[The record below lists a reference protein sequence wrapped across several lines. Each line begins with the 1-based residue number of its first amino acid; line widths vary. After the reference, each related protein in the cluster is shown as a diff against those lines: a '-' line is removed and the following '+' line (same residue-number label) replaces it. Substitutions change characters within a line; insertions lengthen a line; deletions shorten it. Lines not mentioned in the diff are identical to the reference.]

1 LVLAAVFVVAS
12 VAYASYTS
20 MQPKSLPTF
29 TPRSSPPARLLLC
42 EGAMDVGCAQDAAER
57 AFTRVAWMD
66 EPSGYKL
73 AWVWA
78 TGDPGGSS
86 LAMQYL
92 LDADGQGAI
101 EVVTAIPAIDVE
113 PGTLPS
119 RFVSNGDD
127 TASVLI
133 DDEMGWVAIDWTHDG
148 TGYLISAKPRPW
160 NPDAIV
166 DAWRTIQYASPSY
179 SFANTWSA

>member
-1 LVLAAVFVVAS
+1 LVLAFVFVAAS

-20 MQPKSLPTF
+20 KPPERLPTF
-29 TPRSSPPARLLLC
+29 TPRSSPPARLVLC
-42 EGAMDVGCAQDAAER
+42 EDTMDVSCARDAAER
-57 AFTRVAWMD
+57 AFTTVAWMD

-78 TGDPGGSS
+78 TGHPDGSS
-86 LAMQYL
+86 VAMQYL

-113 PGTLPS
+113 PGTPPT

-133 DDEMGWVAIDWTHDG
+133 NEELGWVAIDWTQDG
-148 TGYLISAKPRPW
+148 IGYLISAKPRPW

-166 DAWRTIQYASPSY
+166 DAWKTIQYASPAS
-179 SFANTWSA
+179 